1 VVIAGLPPQ
10 EDPIATLKRQA
21 MASGEHTEL
30 MAQDQQL
37 NVASNMIT
45 IATHSQQTQKL
56 AEGEVEKREQHR
68 NSRAGGWGALILAN
82 VAAAAK
88 LPESLWPPGRV
99 SVYQRIAAGIGINVP
114 LRHELR
120 ADSRPPAAR
129 QDSFHP

>member
-1 VVIAGLPPQ
+1 VVIAGSPPQ

-82 VAAAAK
+82 GAAAAK
-88 LPESLWPPGRV
+88 LPESLWPPGRI
-99 SVYQRIAAGIGINVP
+99 SVYQRIAA
-114 LRHELR
+114 
-120 ADSRPPAAR
+120 
-129 QDSFHP
+129 